1 MLNKILYVVDNNG
14 KNNYHYKIDED
25 TIIYHFSID
34 GSSEVKIDLVKEGVS
49 LKYYYSNI
57 NYNNNTFSIRV
68 NHKASNT
75 NSELY
80 NHGVNVFD
88 KKLDYYVDGVVNKKT
103 SGCVCNQEN
112 QIINIRNG
120 KSTICPNLLIDN
132 YDVVSNHSAYI
143 GKFSD
148 DKLFYL
154 MSRGISLKEAYKL
167 LLNGFLINSK
177 SLDLEKVNLFLQ
189 EIDKI

>member
-1 MLNKILYVVDNNG
+1 MNKILYVVDNNG

-25 TIIYHFSID
+25 TVIYHFSID
-34 GSSEVKIDLVKEGVS
+34 GSSEVILDLVKEGVS

-68 NHKASNT
+68 NHKVSNT

-88 KKLDYYVDGVVNKKT
+88 KKLDYYVDGVVLKKT

-112 QIINIRNG
+112 QIINLRDG

-154 MSRGISLKEAYKL
+154 MSRGISLKDAYKL

-177 SLDLEKVNLFLQ
+177 SLDLEKVKLFLE

>member
-1 MLNKILYVVDNNG
+1 M
-14 KNNYHYKIDED
+14 
-25 TIIYHFSID
+25 
-34 GSSEVKIDLVKEGVS
+34 
-49 LKYYYSNI
+49 
-57 NYNNNTFSIRV
+57 
-68 NHKASNT
+68 
-75 NSELY
+75 
-80 NHGVNVFD
+80 
-88 KKLDYYVDGVVNKKT
+88 KKT

-112 QIINIRNG
+112 QIINIRDG

-154 MSRGISLKEAYKL
+154 MSRGISLKDAYKL

-177 SLDLEKVNLFLQ
+177 SLDLEKVGLFLE
-189 EIDKI
+189 EIDKIYEDAIKLRENTPYSFRIFANLLEIF

>member
-1 MLNKILYVVDNNG
+1 MNKILYVVDNNG

-25 TIIYHFSID
+25 TVIYHFSID
-34 GSSEVKIDLVKEGVS
+34 GSSEVILDLIKEGVS

-57 NYNNNTFSIRV
+57 NYNNNSFSIRV
-68 NHKASNT
+68 NHKVSNT

-88 KKLDYYVDGVVNKKT
+88 KKLDYYVDGVVLKKT

-112 QIINIRNG
+112 QIINLRDG

-154 MSRGISLKEAYKL
+154 MSRGISLKDAYKL

-177 SLDLEKVNLFLQ
+177 SLDLEKVKLFLE

>member
-1 MLNKILYVVDNNG
+1 MNKILYVVDNNG
-14 KNNYHYKIDED
+14 KSNYHYKIDED
-25 TIIYHFSID
+25 TVIYHFSID
-34 GSSEVKIDLVKEGVS
+34 GSSEVILDLVKEGVS

-57 NYNNNTFSIRV
+57 NYNNNSFSIRV
-68 NHKASNT
+68 NHKVSNT

-88 KKLDYYVDGVVNKKT
+88 KKLDYYVDGVVLKKT

-112 QIINIRNG
+112 QIINIRDG

-154 MSRGISLKEAYKL
+154 MSRGISLKDAYKL

-177 SLDLEKVNLFLQ
+177 SLDLEKVKLFLE